1 MLDAQPGGWFTSDIW
16 STDNSPDKFLA
27 LNFHCFDDIFVYW
40 KFTLGLQTF
49 DDRKTGQEIFS
60 QWILCFIEW
69 GFLSAIGNVPE
80 FHDHNGKRVRNVN
93 AYTGWD
99 RVYGIVCDNG
109 PNVQAAADYLP
120 QESIDDSPPCLG
132 HTVQLV
138 VHDSIDSQR
147 AVIDVLAIGRNL
159 VAFFNKSKPGKS
171 MLLQLQKDGGV
182 ARPLTVVRSVEP
194 RWDSELA
201 MLERLVKLRPFICD
215 VAEHELFRNKVTVYK
230 PHQWDL
236 ATSII
241 SLLCPVQVLT
251 K

>member
-1 MLDAQPGGWFTSDIW
+1 M
-16 STDNSPDKFLA
+16 
-27 LNFHCFDDIFVYW
+27 
-40 KFTLGLQTF
+40 
-49 DDRKTGQEIFS
+49 
-60 QWILCFIEW
+60 
-69 GFLSAIGNVPE
+69 
-80 FHDHNGKRVRNVN
+80 RNVN

-201 MLERLVKLRPFICD
+201 MLERLVKLRPFIRD
-215 VAEHELFRNKVTVYK
+215 VAEHELFRNKVTIYT

-241 SLLCPVQVLT
+241 SLLCPVRVLT
-251 K
+251 KYTQLEPPRPGLGLFEVSRCKHEIEELEPRGVGT